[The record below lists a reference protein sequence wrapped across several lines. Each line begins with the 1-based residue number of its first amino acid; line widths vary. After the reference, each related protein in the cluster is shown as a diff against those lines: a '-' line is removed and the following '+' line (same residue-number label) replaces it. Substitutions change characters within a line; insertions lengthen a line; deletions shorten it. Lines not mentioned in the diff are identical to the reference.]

1 MQAMAR
7 LLGQTVGAAL
17 TAFAF
22 ARFTDGNVTAMW
34 LAVGFAAL
42 GAVVS
47 AMRLTD
53 IPRPD
58 EPGN

>member
-22 ARFTDGNVTAMW
+22 ARFADGAVVAMW

-42 GAVVS
+42 GAIVS
-47 AMRLTD
+47 AFRLTD
-53 IPRPD
+53 MPQP
-58 EPGN
+58 E